1 MARYDGI
8 LAPFRDVEAEVLDV
22 IEAYFASR
30 GETVYTGDQTPA
42 DKRLLEVLPF
52 IRVGRTGG
60 APVRGDEH
68 TDRAVVD
75 VDVLAGKRSDAL
87 RIAKLIEQLFMSRP
101 KPVDDCNVLMSAQRV
116 PWVEGVSNIVRM
128 YASYQLSFRR

>member
-1 MARYDGI
+1 MHYDKI
-8 LAPFRDVEAEVLDV
+8 LPPYRDVEAEVLDL
-22 IEAYFASR
+22 IEAYFAGR

-42 DKRLLEVLPF
+42 DARLDKSLPF

-60 APVRGDEH
+60 APIRGDEH

-75 VDVLAGKRSDAL
+75 IDVLAGRRSDAL
-87 RIAKLIEQLFMSRP
+87 RISKLIEQLLMSRP
-101 KPVDDCNVLMSAQRV
+101 KPIDDCNVLMSAQRV
-116 PWVEGVSNIVRM
+116 PWVEGVSTIVRM